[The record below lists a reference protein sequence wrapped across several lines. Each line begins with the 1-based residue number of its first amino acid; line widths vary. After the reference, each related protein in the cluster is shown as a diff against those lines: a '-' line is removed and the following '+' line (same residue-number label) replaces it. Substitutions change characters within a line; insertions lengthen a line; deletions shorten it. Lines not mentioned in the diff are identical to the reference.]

1 MGPLSMDRPKDSDDS
16 SAQLRVRQ
24 GSRMREGASMRPW
37 SYYQR
42 RAKAMT
48 ELADEGLGFRL
59 VDESVPVV
67 YVDLEEAASRAP
79 QRRLG

>member
-1 MGPLSMDRPKDSDDS
+1 
-16 SAQLRVRQ
+16 
-24 GSRMREGASMRPW
+24 MRPW